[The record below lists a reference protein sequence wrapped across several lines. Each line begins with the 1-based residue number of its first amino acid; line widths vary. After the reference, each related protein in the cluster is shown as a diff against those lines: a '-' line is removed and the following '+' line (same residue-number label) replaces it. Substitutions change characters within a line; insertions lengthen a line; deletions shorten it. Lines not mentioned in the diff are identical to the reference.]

1 MSVRITWSPN
11 TEVDVVSYRVEKAAS
26 AGGPWSLITSV
37 ANQIPGPN
45 WEAESEVFFFYDP
58 TGTEGSW
65 YRLVAIDVV
74 GQKSTPTTP
83 FRAGAFPLTA
93 PTLVNSFSV
102 VAGNV
107 SSLLDLG
114 YKTVEI
120 WESHDDSA
128 TWTEITSSQSSP
140 ATLLSI
146 AGSGHYKTSG
156 KSIYFKIN
164 GGQELLVAFANGPQF
179 ISAAQLIAAINAV
192 APGFASLLGSDQR
205 VRLATEAT
213 GRASSI
219 EILYC
224 DIPELGFAIGK
235 TFGRDARLELID
247 TVSIYNFYDAA
258 GLNYSRYKWRF
269 SDDGAAPLSQ
279 FSKYLVA
286 KPQALLDPTALSV
299 GVARFVGPDGTPT
312 KRRLVIVMED
322 APKRVGPYSSG
333 NSEPLI
339 VESDD
344 MGFLQVPL
352 VKGLHLKVALEGTSL
367 IQDLV
372 VPDAPTFDFFDSMTE
387 SPSRTTIQAP
397 APLLTR
403 RSL

>member
-11 TEVDVVSYRVEKAAS
+11 TEVDVLSYRVEKSVS
-26 AGGPWSLITSV
+26 AGGPWGLLASV
-37 ANQIPGPN
+37 PSQVPGPN
-45 WEAESEVFFFYDP
+45 WDPTDEVFFFYDP

-65 YRLVAIDVV
+65 FRLVAVDNV
-74 GQKSTPTTP
+74 GQRSAPTTP
-83 FRAGAFPLTA
+83 FRAGQFPLTA

-114 YKTVEI
+114 YSTVEI

-128 TWTEITSSQSSP
+128 TWTEITHSDSYP
-140 ATLLSI
+140 AELISI
-146 AGSGHYKTSG
+146 AGGANYKTAG
-156 KSIYFKIN
+156 KSIYFKVN
-164 GGQELLVAFANGPQF
+164 GGPELSVVYPDSPLFMSASQLV
-179 ISAAQLIAAINAV
+179 AAINAV
-192 APGFASLLGSDQR
+192 SPGLGSVAANQH

-213 GRASSI
+213 GRQSSI

-224 DIPELGFAIGK
+224 DIPELGFQVGK
-235 TFGRDARLELID
+235 TFGRDKRIELVD
-247 TVSIYNFYDAA
+247 SVSIYNFYDAA
-258 GLNYSRYKWRF
+258 GLSYSRYKWRF
-269 SDDGAAPLSQ
+269 SDNGAAPISQ

-299 GVARFVGPDGTPT
+299 GVARFIGPDGSPT
-312 KRRLVIVMED
+312 KRRLVIIMED

-344 MGFLQVPL
+344 LGFLQVPL
-352 VKGLHLKVALEGTSL
+352 VRGLTLKVALEGTSL
-367 IQDLV
+367 IQELV
-372 VPDAPTFDFFDSMTE
+372 VPDAPTFDFFDSMTTI
-387 SPSRTTIQAP
+387 PSRFSIQAP
-397 APLLTR
+397 TPSLTR